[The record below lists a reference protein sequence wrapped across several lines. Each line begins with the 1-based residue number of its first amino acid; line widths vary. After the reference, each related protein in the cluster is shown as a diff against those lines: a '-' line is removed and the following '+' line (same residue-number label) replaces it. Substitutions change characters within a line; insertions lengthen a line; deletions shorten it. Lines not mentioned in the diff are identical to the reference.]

1 MEKEIVIVAAKRIA
15 VGAHGGSLKNYTPTD
30 LGVFAATAALEQ
42 SKLAPEQIDHIIF
55 GNVLQT
61 NGQTPYMP
69 RHIGLRIGLKVET
82 PSLLVGRMCDS
93 GYQAMISGAH
103 MLLLNEADFVL
114 AGGSESMSQGPF
126 IAEGHRFGHKLG
138 DCNLRD
144 ALMDVL
150 TDRYID
156 TPMALTAEE
165 LAIRYKISREDCD
178 QFAYESQMKAK
189 EAITT
194 GRFKDEITP
203 VEYTKKGKTIVFDTD
218 EHPRMETT
226 MEILAKL
233 KPVFK
238 KDGVVTAGNASGIG
252 DGAAALVLTTME
264 KVKEHNLTPLAR
276 IISWGVCGC
285 PPEIMGIG
293 VVGAT
298 KIALKKAQMKL
309 EDMELL
315 EINEA
320 FAAQYLAVEKEMGLN
335 REIVNVNG
343 GAIALAHPI
352 GCTGAK
358 LTVTL
363 LHELKKRKGK
373 IGLTSACA
381 GGGQGTTIIL
391 ESLAS

>member
-1 MEKEIVIVAAKRIA
+1 MDKEIVIVAAKRIA
-15 VGAHGGSLKNYTPTD
+15 VGAHGGSLKEFTPTD
-30 LGVFAATAALEQ
+30 LGVFAAKAALEQ
-42 SKLAPEQIDHIIF
+42 SKLDPKQIDHIIF

-82 PSLLVGRMCDS
+82 PALLVGRMCDS
-93 GYQAMISGAH
+93 GYQAIISGAQ

-150 TDRYID
+150 TDRNID
-156 TPMALTAEE
+156 TPMAITAEE
-165 LAIRYKISREDCD
+165 LAVRYNISREDCD
-178 QFAYESQMKAK
+178 QLAYESQMKAK
-189 EAITT
+189 DAITS
-194 GRFKDEITP
+194 GRFKDEIVP
-203 VEYTKKGKTIVFDTD
+203 VEITKRKKTTVFDTD

-226 MEILAKL
+226 MEILSKL

-252 DGAAALVLTTME
+252 DGAAALVITTME
-264 KVKEHNLTPLAR
+264 KAKEHNLTPLAK
-276 IISWGVCGC
+276 ILSWGICGC

-298 KIALKKAQMKL
+298 KIALEKAQMKL

-320 FAAQYLAVEKEMGLN
+320 FAAQYCAVEKEMGID
-335 REIVNVNG
+335 RRKVNVNG

-363 LHELKKRKGK
+363 IHEMKKRNAKM
-373 IGLTSACA
+373 GLTSACA
-381 GGGQGTTIIL
+381 GGGQGTTIVIENL
-391 ESLAS
+391 

>member
-15 VGAHGGSLKNYTPTD
+15 VGAHGGGLKDFTPTD
-30 LGVFAATAALEQ
+30 LGVFAAEAALEQ
-42 SKLAPEQIDHIIF
+42 SKLDPKQIDHIIF

-69 RHIGLRIGLKVET
+69 RHIGLSIGLDMKT
-82 PSLLVGRMCDS
+82 PALLVGRMCDS
-93 GYQAMISGAH
+93 GYQAIISGAH

-114 AGGSESMSQGPF
+114 AGGSESMSQAPF

-144 ALMDVL
+144 ALLDVL

-156 TPMALTAEE
+156 TPMAFTAEE
-165 LAIRYKISREDCD
+165 LAIRYNITREDCD
-178 QFAYESQMKAK
+178 QLALESQTKAK
-189 EAITT
+189 DAITS
-194 GRFKDEITP
+194 GRFKDEIVP
-203 VEYTKKGKTIVFDTD
+203 VEITKRKKTTVFDTD

-226 MEILAKL
+226 MEILSRL

-264 KVKEHNLTPLAR
+264 KAKENNLTPLAR
-276 IISWGVCGC
+276 IVSWGICGC
-285 PPEIMGIG
+285 DPAIMGIG

-298 KIALKKAQMKL
+298 NIALKKASMKL
-309 EDMELL
+309 GDMELL

-320 FAAQYLAVEKEMGLN
+320 FAAQYLAVEKKMGID
-335 REIVNVNG
+335 RSKVNVNG

-363 LHELKKRKGK
+363 IHEMKKRNMK

-381 GGGQGTTIIL
+381 GGGQGTTIVIENL
-391 ESLAS
+391 

>member
-1 MEKEIVIVAAKRIA
+1 MQKEIVIVGAKRIA
-15 VGAHGGSLKNYTPTD
+15 VGAHGGNLKDFSPTD
-30 LGVFAATAALEQ
+30 LGVFAAKAALEQ
-42 SKLAPEQIDHIIF
+42 SKLAPELIDHIVF
-55 GNVLQT
+55 GNVLQA

-69 RHIGLRIGLKVET
+69 RHIGLRIGTKVET
-82 PSLLVGRMCDS
+82 PALLVGRMCDS
-93 GYQAMISGAH
+93 GFQAIISGAQ

-114 AGGSESMSQGPF
+114 AGGSESMSQAPF

-138 DCNLRD
+138 DCTLRD
-144 ALMDVL
+144 ALIDVL

-156 TPMALTAEE
+156 TPMGITAEE

-189 EAITT
+189 KAITNR
-194 GRFKDEITP
+194 RFKDEITP
-203 VEYTKKGKTIVFDTD
+203 VERITRKKTTVFDTD

-264 KVKEHNLTPLAR
+264 KAKEHNLTPLAR
-276 IISWGVCGC
+276 ILSWGICGC

-298 KIALKKAQMKL
+298 QMALKRAQKKL
-309 EDMELL
+309 EDMELF

-358 LTVTL
+358 LTITL
-363 LHELKKRKGK
+363 LHELKKRKVK
-373 IGLTSACA
+373 IGLASACA

>member
-1 MEKEIVIVAAKRIA
+1 MDKEIVIVAAKRIA
-15 VGAHGGSLKNYTPTD
+15 VGAHGGSLKDFTPTD
-30 LGVFAATAALEQ
+30 LGVFAAKAALEQ
-42 SKLAPEQIDHIIF
+42 STLDPKQIDHIIF

-82 PSLLVGRMCDS
+82 PALLVGRMCDS
-93 GYQAMISGAH
+93 GYQAIISGAQ

-150 TDRYID
+150 TDRNID
-156 TPMALTAEE
+156 TPMAITAEE
-165 LAIRYKISREDCD
+165 LAVRYNISREDCD
-178 QFAYESQMKAK
+178 QLAYESQMKAK
-189 EAITT
+189 DAITS
-194 GRFKDEITP
+194 GRFKDEIVP
-203 VEYTKKGKTIVFDTD
+203 VEITKRKKTTVFDTD

-226 MEILAKL
+226 MEILSKL

-252 DGAAALVLTTME
+252 DGAAALVITTME
-264 KVKEHNLTPLAR
+264 KAKEHNLTPLAK
-276 IISWGVCGC
+276 ILSWGICGC

-298 KIALKKAQMKL
+298 KIALEKAQMKL

-320 FAAQYLAVEKEMGLN
+320 FAAQYLAVEKEMGID
-335 REIVNVNG
+335 RRKVNVNG

-363 LHELKKRKGK
+363 IHEMKKRNAK

-381 GGGQGTTIIL
+381 GGGQGTTIVIENL
-391 ESLAS
+391 